1 MLPSPFGRHSAQG
14 HVVGILVAGSP
25 SSAAGG
31 GGSGL
36 GYALPMDTVRGLVEQ
51 VMLYGKPMRP
61 SLGITFAPPQVRGR
75 PGVDSA

>member
-1 MLPSPFGRHSAQG
+1 M
-14 HVVGILVAGSP
+14 GILVAGAP

-31 GGSGL
+31 GGGCL

-61 SLGITFAPPQVRGR
+61 SLGITFAPPQVCGR
-75 PGVDSA
+75 ARV